1 MFALTNEIRRYAW
14 GSRTAMAEFLG
25 RVSPGG
31 DPEAELWI
39 GAYAGSPSRL
49 PDDRTLPQLIEDDPL
64 AALGPS
70 AVARFG
76 PRLPFL
82 MKVLTIG
89 APLSLQAH
97 PNTLQAEAG
106 FAAEQAAGV
115 PIDDPARNYRDARH
129 KPEMLCAL
137 TPVEAFTGFRPVA
150 DGLALLDELSVRE
163 LDGLRETLS
172 ASGLRGSVKWIYGLS
187 DAAVPPT
194 ISALKESA
202 TTRAGRASS
211 YARELQWILR
221 LAEEYPRDRGV
232 ILTLLCNFVRLDP
245 GEALFIPAGCLHAY
259 LSGVGVEIMAES
271 DNVLRGGLTTKH
283 VDVVDLQRVL
293 DFSDAKPQVLCGCQD
308 GVGRTRFPTEA
319 QEFDLSRLEVTDD
332 VALEGG
338 RPTLLLTVEGS
349 ARLQAPD
356 ATVLDLSR
364 GQAAFVTA
372 AEQGVRISGPAV
384 VFEASTGQSPPSD
397 S

>member
-1 MFALTNEIRRYAW
+1 MFPLRNQVRRYAW

-31 DPEAELWI
+31 EPEAELWI
-39 GAYAGSPSRL
+39 GAYAGFPSRL
-49 PDDRTLPQLIEDDPL
+49 PDDRTLPQLIEADPL

-97 PNTLQAEAG
+97 PNAAQAEAG
-106 FAAEQAAGV
+106 FAAEQAAGL
-115 PIDDPARNYRDARH
+115 PIDNPNRNYRDSRH

-187 DAAVPPT
+187 DDGVPPT

-211 YARELQWILR
+211 YAGELQWILR

-232 ILTLLCNFVRLDP
+232 ILTLLCNFVRLEP
-245 GEALFIPAGCLHAY
+245 GEALYIPAGCPHAY

-271 DNVLRGGLTTKH
+271 DNVLRGGLTAKH
-283 VDVVDLQRVL
+283 VDGIELQRIL
-293 DFSDAKPQVLCGCQD
+293 DFSDARPLVLHGCQD

-319 QEFDLSRLEVTDD
+319 QEFDLSRVEVTDD
-332 VALEGG
+332 VVLDGG
-338 RPTLLLTVEGS
+338 RATLLLTVEGA
-349 ARLQAPD
+349 ARLSGRD
-356 ATVLDLSR
+356 GTVLDLPR
-364 GQAAFVTA
+364 GRAAFISA

-384 VFEASTGQSPPSD
+384 VFEASTGQSRSAD